1 MQNDFNQIKLRVD
14 AELEKISRFESKS
27 LSQSVKYSLSKGG
40 KRLRPLLLVEA
51 CNAFSGSKEDAI
63 PASVAIEILHNFT
76 LVHDDIMDGDLIRHG
91 RETVHSK
98 WDIGTGVLTG
108 DALLAIAL
116 NIIQSYNN
124 LEIIKLFNKSLI
136 DVCDGQ
142 SLDKE
147 FENLDIS
154 IDQYMHMIKLK
165 TGCLL
170 GVSAQIGSVI
180 GGGNTN
186 DSKLMYEYGQYIGK
200 AFQIQDDYLE
210 VFSNEKKMGKT
221 LKSDI
226 VLNKKTF
233 LMINGY
239 LKNSQKMNEIKEIII
254 RGEFKLGQKKLVD
267 FYIDSGIKDL
277 ANQKIKD
284 LISKANK
291 KLDMIENIRPG
302 NNLIYFSN
310 LILNRD
316 K

>member
-1 MQNDFNQIKLRVD
+1 LQNDFNQIKLRVD